1 MFLIPFLVACSVGRL
16 YHPVP
21 IASALRPHPLVDVL
35 LGDYLRELAG
45 TANKELFLQGR
56 RNNFKFAR
64 N

>member
-1 MFLIPFLVACSVGRL
+1 MFSIPFLVACSVDHP

-21 IASALRPHPLVDVL
+21 IASALRPHLVVDVL